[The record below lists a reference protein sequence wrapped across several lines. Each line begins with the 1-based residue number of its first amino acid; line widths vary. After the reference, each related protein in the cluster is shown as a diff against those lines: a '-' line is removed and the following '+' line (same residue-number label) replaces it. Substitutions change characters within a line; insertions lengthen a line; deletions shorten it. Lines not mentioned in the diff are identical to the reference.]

1 MYTLSIVIP
10 VFNDEEVIEEL
21 FKRLDSSLTSLNQ
34 SAEVILI
41 DDGSQDKTIKT
52 IENYSNLLEKWNL
65 KLIKLMRN
73 FGQMAAI
80 SAA

>member
-21 FKRLDSSLTSLNQ
+21 FKRLDSSLSKINQ

-41 DDGSQDKTIKT
+41 DDGSQDNTIQT
-52 IENYSNLLEKWNL
+52 IQNYSNY
-65 KLIKLMRN
+65 
-73 FGQMAAI
+73 
-80 SAA
+80 